1 MRVTSVERMGRSR
14 FPSTKER
21 VSNKVQIPFIIKVED
36 IGILILLVPYAK
48 LAAKVSAE
56 SAITSKRASSI
67 SLGEKDISFTRSD
80 HTLLINDFI
89 VLYATECLS
98 VPTGEKKDGEFSA
111 TSVIVGDFLRTAL
124 QKNDCLC

>member
-21 VSNKVQIPFIIKVED
+21 VSNKVQIPLIIKVED

-67 SLGEKDISFTRSD
+67 SLGENDISFTRSD
-80 HTLLINDFI
+80 NTLLINDFI

-98 VPTGEKKDGEFSA
+98 VPTREKKDEAISA
-111 TSVIVGDFLRTAL
+111 LV
-124 QKNDCLC
+124 